1 MKGMLIRNNSLDPK
15 NSSLQMLQRQ
25 MKIDSH
31 QDVLLGNSEHWGY
44 GGSLRH
50 LHARGG
56 EVGHVQST
64 SNQNFF

>member
-50 LHARGG
+50 LHA
-56 EVGHVQST
+56 
-64 SNQNFF
+64 